1 MAGLVGFWK
10 HMGKAEKTRQYIVE
24 MTAPIFNVKGY
35 EGTSLNDMID
45 ATGLTKGSIY
55 GNFEN
60 KDAVALAAFDH
71 NFDRVRQIIG
81 REMDKHNTIKA
92 KLLVYASVYDDFLRS
107 PFPEGGCPIL
117 NTAIEADDTHAAL
130 KEKATTALL
139 SWKKSIISLI
149 ETGIAKKEFRSK
161 VDAEQIALTMIA
173 MIEGGIM
180 IAKLTGKSEHRKA
193 VMRSM
198 KKLILDL
205 G

>member
-1 MAGLVGFWK
+1 MAELVGFWK

-35 EGTSLNDMID
+35 EGTSLNDMIY

-71 NFDRVRQIIG
+71 NFERVRKIIG
-81 REMDKHNTIKA
+81 REMDKHTTIKA

-130 KEKATTALL
+130 KEKAKTALL
-139 SWKKSIISLI
+139 SWKKSITSLI
-149 ETGIAKKEFRSK
+149 EAGIAKKEFRAK
-161 VDAEQIALTMIA
+161 IDAEQIALTMIA

-193 VMRSM
+193 VMRSV
-198 KKLILDL
+198 KKIILDL